1 MIKNH
6 KVVSRETWI
15 EARKKLLAKEK
26 RFTRL
31 RDDLSRQRRE
41 LPWVKVTKPY
51 VFEGPKGKESF
62 SDLFAGRRQL
72 IVYHF
77 MFAAG
82 WDGGCPHC
90 SFWADN
96 FDKIIVHL
104 NHRDT
109 TMIAVSSAP
118 YAQIAA
124 YKKRM
129 GWSFKWVSSAGNAFN
144 RDYNVAFTPEEM
156 ERKKGFYNYKMQDPL
171 AEEREGTSVFYK
183 GAKGAVFHTYSAFA
197 RGIDM
202 LNVAYHY
209 LDLTPQGRDEAGHE
223 FPQFW
228 VRRHDEYE
236 D

>member
-1 MIKNH
+1 MMKNR
-6 KVVSRETWI
+6 KVVSRDTWLD
-15 EARKKLLAKEK
+15 ARKRLLAKEK
-26 RFTRL
+26 KFTRL
-31 RDDLSRQRRE
+31 RDDLNRERRV
-41 LPWVKVTKPY
+41 LPWVKVAKPY
-51 VFEGPKGKESF
+51 IFAGPKGKESL

-77 MFAAG
+77 MFAAD

-109 TMIAVSSAP
+109 TMIAVSQAP
-118 YAQIAA
+118 YRQIAA

-129 GWSFKWVSSAGNAFN
+129 GWSFKWVSSGGNEFN
-144 RDYNVAFTPEEM
+144 RDYNVSFTPEEM
-156 ERKKGFYNYKMQDPL
+156 ERKKGFYNYKMQNPL

-183 GAKGAVFHTYSAFA
+183 DARGNVFHTYSTFA

-209 LDLTPQGRDEAGHE
+209 LDLTPKGRDEAGQD